1 MGQTSGHIS
10 RTFPKSNAELMASPT
25 RRDLPRALDYGH
37 ASTTEY
43 TQALDNFH
51 RVFGIRQGDH
61 VVMLTDPLL
70 DPRVVQ
76 VVQGLAKA
84 RGATF
89 ISYMGESTRYV
100 TVPDEAKA
108 RLAMLDTNGPGPE
121 AFTFRQSSPPPT
133 AAKAAS

>member
-1 MGQTSGHIS
+1 MRHIPKTNDEIMTS
-10 RTFPKSNAELMASPT
+10 KT
-25 RRDLPRALDYGH
+25 RRGLPRALDYGH
-37 ASTTEY
+37 ATTTEY

-84 RGATF
+84 RG
-89 ISYMGESTRYV
+89 
-100 TVPDEAKA
+100 
-108 RLAMLDTNGPGPE
+108 
-121 AFTFRQSSPPPT
+121 SSSGSVSIT
-133 AAKAAS
+133 T